1 MISICILT
9 VSAVLLA
16 LFPNK
21 VSAVG
26 RNLFDKNDFDLVAL
40 YPKTDNNAGGQA
52 TSGNISHSL
61 ILAVEP
67 ETEYTFSMY
76 DIPSQSKRNRMNI
89 GFYGQYPYAGLGAL
103 GVDTSYTREGDY
115 VYNTFTT
122 PTACHY
128 ILLFLWSD
136 SSFTEQVI
144 ESIIDTCQLQLE
156 FGATR
161 TPYEEYTTLSF
172 TGFISPVRWSTDI
185 IMQGSEEQ
193 PEYRSAELTI
203 ETSAIG
209 GSGTGYRFDIY
220 LEGLT
225 VDFNKTLLFGRQKEG
240 QYKYDI
246 GFYIEETGAYQI
258 EIVVTDSTG
267 AKAYW
272 TQGIVKLQ
280 NAIHIEPYSIPQI
293 DMSDITGAG
302 GVNFGEDEI
311 ELAAESW
318 SLIPPEFTGLL
329 AVVIISAFIG
339 AYLWRG

>member
-1 MISICILT
+1 
-9 VSAVLLA
+9 
-16 LFPNK
+16 
-21 VSAVG
+21 
-26 RNLFDKNDFDLVAL
+26 
-40 YPKTDNNAGGQA
+40 
-52 TSGNISHSL
+52 
-61 ILAVEP
+61 
-67 ETEYTFSMY
+67 MY
-76 DIPSQSKRNRMNI
+76 DYPVGTNQNHMRI
-89 GFYGQYPYAGLGAL
+89 GMYGEYPYEGLGAL
-103 GVDTSYTREGDY
+103 GVDATATRDGNY
-115 VYNTFTT
+115 IYNTFTT
-122 PTACHY
+122 PTACHFIM
-128 ILLFLWSD
+128 ILLWSG
-136 SSFTEQVI
+136 SKFTNEQTVI
-144 ESIIDTCQLQLE
+144 EIIGNSQIQLE
-156 FGATR
+156 FGNQR
-161 TPYEEYTTLSF
+161 TPYEEYTTLKF
-172 TGFISPVRWSTDI
+172 TGFITPVRWSTDI
-185 IMQGSEEQ
+185 VMQGSEEQ

-225 VDFNKTLLFGRQKEG
+225 VVFPKTLLFGNQKEG

-246 GFYIEETGAYQI
+246 GYYTEEPGAYQV

-302 GVNFGEDEI
+302 GVNLGEEEI

-339 AYLWRG
+339 AYLWR